1 MAHSG
6 LPEQESREYLPE
18 GQSCLKQAASFRPV
32 ASRERLSIKPKSS
45 SDTLSS
51 ESNIILLSRR
61 TLRLLSLLSH
71 FSHVQL
77 LATPRTVACQAPLSM
92 GFFRHE
98 YWSGLPSYSRG
109 SSRPMD
115 QTSISYGFFTTSA
128 TWEAHVFLQ
137 MKSLLSMSRRCSK
150 SGGILSQDFSCV
162 VTLVS
167 FAPTSFTLQYY
178 LN

>member
-1 MAHSG
+1 MPIDKTSPLSMAHSG

-98 YWSGLPSYSRG
+98 YWSGLPFPSPGGHWLEDSLPL
-109 SSRPMD
+109 SL
-115 QTSISYGFFTTSA
+115 FTT
-128 TWEAHVFLQ
+128 EPQPVLMLF
-137 MKSLLSMSRRCSK
+137 
-150 SGGILSQDFSCV
+150 
-162 VTLVS
+162 
-167 FAPTSFTLQYY
+167 
-178 LN
+178 

>member
-1 MAHSG
+1 MPFDKTSPLSMAHSG

-98 YWSGLPSYSRG
+98 YWSGLPFP
-109 SSRPMD
+109 SSGDLHSPGIKPASLTSPECSLPLATPGIQVITKM
-115 QTSISYGFFTTSA
+115 QTIK
-128 TWEAHVFLQ
+128 
-137 MKSLLSMSRRCSK
+137 M
-150 SGGILSQDFSCV
+150 
-162 VTLVS
+162 
-167 FAPTSFTLQYY
+167 
-178 LN
+178 